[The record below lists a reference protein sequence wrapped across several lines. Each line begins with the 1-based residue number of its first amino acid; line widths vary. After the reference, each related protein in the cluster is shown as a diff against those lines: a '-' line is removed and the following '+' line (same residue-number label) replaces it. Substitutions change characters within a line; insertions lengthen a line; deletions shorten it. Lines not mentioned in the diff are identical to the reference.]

1 MAFFIGAIESTAMS
15 LNGQGDNAPES
26 MDDLADFLVDNPEA
40 DESEEVEEAATDA
53 PDEDADDSPAEDD
66 EESSEDEAE
75 QPSGRK
81 FKVTVKGE
89 DGADQTLEV
98 DDKELIAG
106 YQRHADYTR
115 KTQELGNK
123 EREITQVL
131 AKKHEEVQSYYVQQ
145 AQMARAAIQQLAGLR
160 TPDEMAVLAQTD
172 PAAWVQEQQRER
184 AVHGVLAKIEQGLQ
198 QEKAQAEQRN
208 EQNRQAALNTAWTV
222 LKAEGIDPPK
232 LQALYTKAADAY
244 KFAPEELASL
254 MDPKAVLVLRDA
266 MAYREL
272 KAKKAEVTK
281 QAAKAPP
288 LPAQRQTV
296 PKQEQRMKSLNTRFA
311 SGKAKLT
318 DLAAFLE
325 NS

>member
-1 MAFFIGAIESTAMS
+1 MAFFIGAYESTAMS
-15 LNGQGDNAPES
+15 LNGQGDNAPET

-40 DESEEVEEAATDA
+40 DESQEVEEAAI
-53 PDEDADDSPAEDD
+53 DEPLEDSDDSPAEDD
-66 EESSEDEAE
+66 DESLEDEAE

-131 AKKHEEVQSYYVQQ
+131 AQKHEQVQSYYVQQ
-145 AQMARAAIQQLAGLR
+145 AQMARAAVQQLAGLKS
-160 TPDEMAVLAQTD
+160 PDEMAVLAQTD

-184 AVHGVLAKIEQGLQ
+184 AVHGVLAQIEQGLQ
-198 QEKAQAEQRN
+198 REKAQADQMQQ
-208 EQNRQAALNTAWTV
+208 QNRDAALKQAWTV
-222 LKAEGIDPPK
+222 LEAEGIDRPK
-232 LQALYTKAADAY
+232 LQTLYTKAADAY

-266 MAYREL
+266 MAYRDL

-296 PKQEQRMKSLNTRFA
+296 PRNEQRMKTLNNRFS

>member
-1 MAFFIGAIESTAMS
+1 MIE
-15 LNGQGDNAPES
+15 NGQGGNAPET

-40 DESEEVEEAATDA
+40 DESQEVEEAAI
-53 PDEDADDSPAEDD
+53 DEPLEDSDDSPAEDD
-66 EESSEDEAE
+66 DESLEDEAE

-131 AKKHEEVQSYYVQQ
+131 AQKHEQVQSYYVQQ
-145 AQMARAAIQQLAGLR
+145 AQMARAAVQQLAGLKS
-160 TPDEMAVLAQTD
+160 PDEMAVLAQTD

-184 AVHGVLAKIEQGLQ
+184 AVHGVLAQIEQGLQ
-198 QEKAQAEQRN
+198 REKAQADQMQQ
-208 EQNRQAALNTAWTV
+208 QNRDAALKQAWTV
-222 LKAEGIDPPK
+222 LEAEGIDRPK
-232 LQALYTKAADAY
+232 LQTLYTKAADAY

-266 MAYREL
+266 MAYRDL

-296 PKQEQRMKSLNTRFA
+296 PRNEQRMKTLNNRFS

>member
-1 MAFFIGAIESTAMS
+1 MAFFIGATESTAMPID
-15 LNGQGDNAPES
+15 GQADTGPEN

-40 DESEEVEEAATDA
+40 DEPEEEEVAEA
-53 PDEDADDSPAEDD
+53 PDEDDSPAEDD
-66 EESSEDEAE
+66 DESSEDEAE

-115 KTQELGNK
+115 KTQELGSK

-145 AQMARAAIQQLAGLR
+145 AQMARVAVQQLAGLKSA
-160 TPDEMAVLAQTD
+160 DEMAMLAQTD

-184 AVHGVLAKIEQGLQ
+184 AVHGVLAQIEQGLQ
-198 QEKAQAEQRN
+198 AEKARAEQMN
-208 EQNRQAALNTAWTV
+208 EQNRQAALNQAWQV
-222 LKAEGIDPPK
+222 LQAEGIDRPK
-232 LQALYTKAADAY
+232 LQTLYTKAAEAY
-244 KFAPEELASL
+244 KFAPEDLAQL

-272 KAKKAEVTK
+272 KARKAEVTK
-281 QAAKAPP
+281 QAAKAAP
-288 LPAQRQTV
+288 LPAQRQSA
-296 PKQEQRMKSLNTRFA
+296 PKNEQRMKSLDRRFS
-311 SGKAKLT
+311 SGKAKLS

>member
-1 MAFFIGAIESTAMS
+1 MS
-15 LNGQGDNAPES
+15 LDGQGGNAPES

-40 DESEEVEEAATDA
+40 DESQEVEEAATDE
-53 PDEDADDSPAEDD
+53 PLEEDSDDSPAEDAD
-66 EESSEDEAE
+66 DASEDEAE

-106 YQRHADYTR
+106 YQRHSDYTR

-131 AKKHEEVQSYYVQQ
+131 AKKHEEVQGYYVQQ
-145 AQMARAAIQQLAGLR
+145 AQMARAAVQQLAGLKS
-160 TPDEMAVLAQTD
+160 PDEMAVLAQTD

-184 AVHGVLAKIEQGLQ
+184 AVHGVLAQIEQGIQ
-198 QEKAQAEQRN
+198 QEKARTEQRN
-208 EQNRQAALNTAWTV
+208 EQNRQAALDNAWTV

-232 LQALYTKAADAY
+232 LQTLYTKAADAY

-266 MAYREL
+266 MAYRDL

-296 PKQEQRMKSLNTRFA
+296 PKQEQRTKAINNRFA
-311 SGKAKLT
+311 SGKAKLG
-318 DLAAFLE
+318 DLAAYLE